1 MNFAFPNPAL
11 VAVGAIIKNRPDVI
25 TRFIRAYVRGMHR
38 ARTDPAFTYK
48 AMAKYTKIEDTA
60 VLQKAYEFYM
70 SKVLEKA
77 PYINMAGVQ
86 NVLDDL
92 VKTFG
97 CEKRQA
103 RAIRR
108 YAFSRDGREKRALE
122 GTLSIRH
129 MARSFIFSA
138 LLLVAVTTVGGGVA
152 HAQQNVAA
160 SYPGI
165 AGYNIPFWV
174 ALDAG
179 EFKKAGLAVDPVM
192 ISGGSKSVQNTII
205 RRARFAHVSGGVS
218 VQANLSGADV
228 TILTTRRTRCPPR
241 HHQPRTLELSGS
253 APAKRSVSQAS
264 AVITISVY
272 AELVKKNGINPDKD
286 VTFLQMGGERNR
298 LTALERGAIAATIMS
313 PPGLFVAEAQGY
325 SRLGDLNA
333 MGMRYPEL
341 SIVGRKRDL
350 KERRDLVRRYLR
362 AYLESVRVM
371 KGNRDLTV
379 RVIEKY
385 IHVGSKTE
393 ALKTY
398 DYFVKSISDTLRTE
412 REGITEFLATL
423 ETKTR
428 CRNAIPTNLSISRC
442 WKRR

>member
-1 MNFAFPNPAL
+1 MMKF
-11 VAVGAIIKNRPDVI
+11 
-25 TRFIRAYVRGMHR
+25 HW
-38 ARTDPAFTYK
+38 
-48 AMAKYTKIEDTA
+48 
-60 VLQKAYEFYM
+60 
-70 SKVLEKA
+70 
-77 PYINMAGVQ
+77 
-86 NVLDDL
+86 
-92 VKTFG
+92 
-97 CEKRQA
+97 
-103 RAIRR
+103 
-108 YAFSRDGREKRALE
+108 
-122 GTLSIRH
+122 
-129 MARSFIFSA
+129 
-138 LLLVAVTTVGGGVA
+138 LLLILAGLTLGLGADA
-152 HAQQNVAA
+152 HAQQRVAA

-174 ALDAG
+174 ALDGG

-192 ISGGSKSVQNTII
+192 ISGGSKSMQ
-205 RRARFAHVSGGVS
+205 ALLSGGLDFAHVSGGVS

-228 TILTTRRTRCPPR
+228 TILATAAN
-241 HHQPRTLELSGS
+241 SMS
-253 APAKRSVSQAS
+253 AGVIAAKDVKTFQDLRGKKIGIAS
-264 AVITISVY
+264 FGGNNDIGLRFAF
-272 AELVKKNGINPDKD
+272 KKNGINPDKE

-325 SRLGDLNA
+325 NRLGDLNA

-350 KERRDLVRRYLR
+350 KARRDLVRRYLR

-371 KGNRDLTV
+371 KGNRILTV

-385 IHVGSKTE
+385 IHVGSKAE

-423 ETKTR
+423 ETKTPGVSK
-428 CRNAIPTNLSISRC
+428 RNPNEFIDESMLEEVLKA
-442 WKRR
+442 K

>member
-1 MNFAFPNPAL
+1 MMKF
-11 VAVGAIIKNRPDVI
+11 
-25 TRFIRAYVRGMHR
+25 HW
-38 ARTDPAFTYK
+38 
-48 AMAKYTKIEDTA
+48 
-60 VLQKAYEFYM
+60 
-70 SKVLEKA
+70 
-77 PYINMAGVQ
+77 
-86 NVLDDL
+86 
-92 VKTFG
+92 
-97 CEKRQA
+97 
-103 RAIRR
+103 
-108 YAFSRDGREKRALE
+108 
-122 GTLSIRH
+122 
-129 MARSFIFSA
+129 
-138 LLLVAVTTVGGGVA
+138 LLLILARLTLGLGADA
-152 HAQQNVAA
+152 HAQQKVAA

-174 ALDAG
+174 ALDGG

-192 ISGGSKSVQNTII
+192 ISGGSKSMQ
-205 RRARFAHVSGGVS
+205 ALLSGGLDFAHVSGGVS

-228 TILTTRRTRCPPR
+228 TILATAAN
-241 HHQPRTLELSGS
+241 SMS
-253 APAKRSVSQAS
+253 AGVIAAKDVKTFQDLRGKKIGIAS
-264 AVITISVY
+264 FGGNNDIGLRFAF
-272 AELVKKNGINPDKD
+272 KKNGINPDKE

-298 LTALERGAIAATIMS
+298 LTALERGAITATIMS
-313 PPGLFVAEAQGY
+313 PPGLFVAEALGY
-325 SRLGDLNA
+325 NRLGDLNA

-385 IHVGSKTE
+385 IHVGSKAE

-423 ETKTR
+423 ETKTPGVSK
-428 CRNAIPTNLSISRC
+428 RNPNEFIDESVLEEVLKVR
-442 WKRR
+442 

>member
-1 MNFAFPNPAL
+1 
-11 VAVGAIIKNRPDVI
+11 
-25 TRFIRAYVRGMHR
+25 
-38 ARTDPAFTYK
+38 
-48 AMAKYTKIEDTA
+48 
-60 VLQKAYEFYM
+60 
-70 SKVLEKA
+70 
-77 PYINMAGVQ
+77 
-86 NVLDDL
+86 
-92 VKTFG
+92 
-97 CEKRQA
+97 
-103 RAIRR
+103 
-108 YAFSRDGREKRALE
+108 
-122 GTLSIRH
+122 

-138 LLLVAVTTVGGGVA
+138 LLVLAVIIVRGRVVD
-152 HAQQNVAA
+152 AQQKVAA

-179 EFKKAGLAVDPVM
+179 EFKKAGLEVDPVM
-192 ISGGSKSVQNTII
+192 ISGGSKSMQ
-205 RRARFAHVSGGVS
+205 ALLSGGLDFAHVSGGVS

-228 TILTTRRTRCPPR
+228 TILATAAN
-241 HHQPRTLELSGS
+241 SMS
-253 APAKRSVSQAS
+253 AGVIAAKEIKTFQDLRGKKIGIAS
-264 AVITISVY
+264 FGGNNDIGLRFAF
-272 AELVKKNGINPDKD
+272 KKNGINPDKE

-423 ETKTR
+423 ETKTPGVSK
-428 CRNAIPTNLSISRC
+428 RNPNEFIDESVLEEALKAR
-442 WKRR
+442 

>member
-1 MNFAFPNPAL
+1 MKFHWL
-11 VAVGAIIKNRPDVI
+11 LLIVVG
-25 TRFIRAYVRGMHR
+25 
-38 ARTDPAFTYK
+38 
-48 AMAKYTKIEDTA
+48 
-60 VLQKAYEFYM
+60 L
-70 SKVLEKA
+70 
-77 PYINMAGVQ
+77 
-86 NVLDDL
+86 
-92 VKTFG
+92 
-97 CEKRQA
+97 
-103 RAIRR
+103 
-108 YAFSRDGREKRALE
+108 
-122 GTLSIRH
+122 TLSLG
-129 MARSFIFSA
+129 A
-138 LLLVAVTTVGGGVA
+138 GA
-152 HAQQNVAA
+152 HAQQRVAA

-179 EFKKAGLAVDPVM
+179 EFKKAGLEVDPVM
-192 ISGGSKSVQNTII
+192 ISGGSKSMQ
-205 RRARFAHVSGGVS
+205 ALLSGGLDFAHVSGGVS

-228 TILTTRRTRCPPR
+228 TILATAAN
-241 HHQPRTLELSGS
+241 SMS
-253 APAKRSVSQAS
+253 AGVIAAKDIKTFQDLRGKRIGIAS
-264 AVITISVY
+264 FGGNNDIGLRFAF
-272 AELVKKNGINPDKD
+272 KKNGINPDKD

-298 LTALERGAIAATIMS
+298 LTALERGAISATIMS

-325 SRLGDLNA
+325 NRLGDLNA

-412 REGITEFLATL
+412 RDGITEFLATL
-423 ETKTR
+423 ETKTPGVSK
-428 CRNAIPTNLSISRC
+428 RNPNEFIDESVLEEAL
-442 WKRR
+442 KAK

>member
-1 MNFAFPNPAL
+1 MMKFH
-11 VAVGAIIKNRPDVI
+11 
-25 TRFIRAYVRGMHR
+25 RF
-38 ARTDPAFTYK
+38 
-48 AMAKYTKIEDTA
+48 
-60 VLQKAYEFYM
+60 
-70 SKVLEKA
+70 
-77 PYINMAGVQ
+77 
-86 NVLDDL
+86 
-92 VKTFG
+92 
-97 CEKRQA
+97 
-103 RAIRR
+103 
-108 YAFSRDGREKRALE
+108 
-122 GTLSIRH
+122 
-129 MARSFIFSA
+129 
-138 LLLVAVTTVGGGVA
+138 LLLLAGLMVGLGA
-152 HAQQNVAA
+152 DTHAQQKVAA

-174 ALDAG
+174 GLDGG
-179 EFKKAGLAVDPVM
+179 EFKKAGLEIDPVM
-192 ISGGSKSVQNTII
+192 ISGGSKSMQ
-205 RRARFAHVSGGVS
+205 ALLSGGLDFAHVSGGVS

-228 TILTTRRTRCPPR
+228 TILATAAN
-241 HHQPRTLELSGS
+241 SMS
-253 APAKRSVSQAS
+253 AGVIAAKDIKTFQDLRGKKIGIAS
-264 AVITISVY
+264 FGGNNDIGLRFAF
-272 AELVKKNGINPDKD
+272 KKNGINPDKD

-298 LTALERGAIAATIMS
+298 LTALERGAITATIMS

-325 SRLGDLNA
+325 NRLGDLNA

-385 IHVGSKTE
+385 IHVGSRTE

-423 ETKTR
+423 EAKTPGVSK
-428 CRNAIPTNLSISRC
+428 RNANEFIDESVLEEALKVR
-442 WKRR
+442 

>member
-1 MNFAFPNPAL
+1 
-11 VAVGAIIKNRPDVI
+11 
-25 TRFIRAYVRGMHR
+25 
-38 ARTDPAFTYK
+38 
-48 AMAKYTKIEDTA
+48 
-60 VLQKAYEFYM
+60 
-70 SKVLEKA
+70 
-77 PYINMAGVQ
+77 
-86 NVLDDL
+86 
-92 VKTFG
+92 
-97 CEKRQA
+97 
-103 RAIRR
+103 
-108 YAFSRDGREKRALE
+108 
-122 GTLSIRH
+122 
-129 MARSFIFSA
+129 
-138 LLLVAVTTVGGGVA
+138 LLVAVTIVSSGVA
-152 HAQQNVAA
+152 HAQQKVAA

-179 EFKKAGLAVDPVM
+179 EFKKAGLEVDPVM
-192 ISGGSKSVQNTII
+192 ISGGSKSMQ
-205 RRARFAHVSGGVS
+205 ALLSGGLDFAHVSGGVS

-228 TILTTRRTRCPPR
+228 TILATAAN
-241 HHQPRTLELSGS
+241 SMS
-253 APAKRSVSQAS
+253 AGVIAAKDIKTFQDLRGKKIGIAS
-264 AVITISVY
+264 FGGNNDIGLRFAF
-272 AELVKKNGINPDKD
+272 KKNGINPDKD

-313 PPGLFVAEAQGY
+313 PPGLFVAEEQGY
-325 SRLGDLNA
+325 SRLGDLNT

-423 ETKTR
+423 ETKTPGVSK
-428 CRNAIPTNLSISRC
+428 RNPNEFIDESVLEEALKGR
-442 WKRR
+442 

>member
-1 MNFAFPNPAL
+1 MMKF
-11 VAVGAIIKNRPDVI
+11 
-25 TRFIRAYVRGMHR
+25 HW
-38 ARTDPAFTYK
+38 
-48 AMAKYTKIEDTA
+48 
-60 VLQKAYEFYM
+60 
-70 SKVLEKA
+70 
-77 PYINMAGVQ
+77 
-86 NVLDDL
+86 
-92 VKTFG
+92 
-97 CEKRQA
+97 
-103 RAIRR
+103 
-108 YAFSRDGREKRALE
+108 
-122 GTLSIRH
+122 
-129 MARSFIFSA
+129 
-138 LLLVAVTTVGGGVA
+138 LLLILAGLTLGLGADT
-152 HAQQNVAA
+152 HAQQKVAA

-179 EFKKAGLAVDPVM
+179 EFKKAGLEVDPVM
-192 ISGGSKSVQNTII
+192 ISGGSKSMQ
-205 RRARFAHVSGGVS
+205 ALLSAGLDFAHVSGGVS

-228 TILTTRRTRCPPR
+228 TILATAAN
-241 HHQPRTLELSGS
+241 SMS
-253 APAKRSVSQAS
+253 AGVIAAKDVKSFQDLRGKKIGIAS
-264 AVITISVY
+264 FGGNNDIGLRFA
-272 AELVKKNGINPDKD
+272 LKKNGINPDKE

-298 LTALERGAIAATIMS
+298 LTALERGAISATIMS

-385 IHVGSKTE
+385 IHVGSKAE

-423 ETKTR
+423 ETKTPGVSK
-428 CRNAIPTNLSISRC
+428 RNPNEFIDESVLEEALKAR
-442 WKRR
+442 

>member
-1 MNFAFPNPAL
+1 MMKFHWF
-11 VAVGAIIKNRPDVI
+11 
-25 TRFIRAYVRGMHR
+25 
-38 ARTDPAFTYK
+38 
-48 AMAKYTKIEDTA
+48 
-60 VLQKAYEFYM
+60 
-70 SKVLEKA
+70 
-77 PYINMAGVQ
+77 
-86 NVLDDL
+86 
-92 VKTFG
+92 
-97 CEKRQA
+97 
-103 RAIRR
+103 
-108 YAFSRDGREKRALE
+108 
-122 GTLSIRH
+122 
-129 MARSFIFSA
+129 
-138 LLLVAVTTVGGGVA
+138 LLLLAGLTLGLGADT
-152 HAQQNVAA
+152 HAQQKVAA

-174 ALDAG
+174 GLDGG
-179 EFKKAGLAVDPVM
+179 EFKKAGLEIDPVM
-192 ISGGSKSVQNTII
+192 ISGGSKSMQ
-205 RRARFAHVSGGVS
+205 ALLSGGLDFAHVSGGVS

-228 TILTTRRTRCPPR
+228 TILATAAN
-241 HHQPRTLELSGS
+241 SMS
-253 APAKRSVSQAS
+253 AGVIAAKDIKTFQDLRGKKIGIAS
-264 AVITISVY
+264 FGGNNDIGLRFAF
-272 AELVKKNGINPDKD
+272 KKNGINPDKD

-313 PPGLFVAEAQGY
+313 PPGLFVAEGQGY
-325 SRLGDLNA
+325 NLLGDLNA

-423 ETKTR
+423 EAKTPGVSK
-428 CRNAIPTNLSISRC
+428 RNANEFIDESVLEEALKVR
-442 WKRR
+442 

>member
-1 MNFAFPNPAL
+1 MMKF
-11 VAVGAIIKNRPDVI
+11 
-25 TRFIRAYVRGMHR
+25 HW
-38 ARTDPAFTYK
+38 
-48 AMAKYTKIEDTA
+48 
-60 VLQKAYEFYM
+60 
-70 SKVLEKA
+70 
-77 PYINMAGVQ
+77 
-86 NVLDDL
+86 
-92 VKTFG
+92 
-97 CEKRQA
+97 
-103 RAIRR
+103 
-108 YAFSRDGREKRALE
+108 
-122 GTLSIRH
+122 
-129 MARSFIFSA
+129 
-138 LLLVAVTTVGGGVA
+138 LLLILARLTLGLGADA
-152 HAQQNVAA
+152 HAQQKVAA

-174 ALDAG
+174 ALDGG

-192 ISGGSKSVQNTII
+192 ISGGSKSMQ
-205 RRARFAHVSGGVS
+205 ALLSGGLDFAQVSGGVS

-228 TILTTRRTRCPPR
+228 TILATAAN
-241 HHQPRTLELSGS
+241 SMS
-253 APAKRSVSQAS
+253 AGVIAAKDVKTFHDLRGKKIGIAS
-264 AVITISVY
+264 FGGNNDIGLRFAF
-272 AELVKKNGINPDKD
+272 KKNGINPDKE

-325 SRLGDLNA
+325 NRLGDLNA

-385 IHVGSKTE
+385 IHVGSKAE

-423 ETKTR
+423 ETKTPGVSK
-428 CRNAIPTNLSISRC
+428 RNPNEFIDESVLEEVLKA
-442 WKRR
+442 K

>member
-1 MNFAFPNPAL
+1 MMKF
-11 VAVGAIIKNRPDVI
+11 
-25 TRFIRAYVRGMHR
+25 HW
-38 ARTDPAFTYK
+38 
-48 AMAKYTKIEDTA
+48 
-60 VLQKAYEFYM
+60 
-70 SKVLEKA
+70 
-77 PYINMAGVQ
+77 
-86 NVLDDL
+86 
-92 VKTFG
+92 
-97 CEKRQA
+97 
-103 RAIRR
+103 
-108 YAFSRDGREKRALE
+108 
-122 GTLSIRH
+122 
-129 MARSFIFSA
+129 
-138 LLLVAVTTVGGGVA
+138 LLLILAGLTLGLGADA
-152 HAQQNVAA
+152 HAQQKVAA

-174 ALDAG
+174 ALDGG

-192 ISGGSKSVQNTII
+192 ISGGSKSMQ
-205 RRARFAHVSGGVS
+205 ALLSGGLDFAHVSGGVS

-228 TILTTRRTRCPPR
+228 TILATAAN
-241 HHQPRTLELSGS
+241 SMS
-253 APAKRSVSQAS
+253 AGVIAAKDVKTFQDLRGKRIGIAS
-264 AVITISVY
+264 FGGNNDIGLRFAF
-272 AELVKKNGINPDKD
+272 KKNGINPDKE

-325 SRLGDLNA
+325 SRLGDLRA

-371 KGNRDLTV
+371 KSNRDLTV

-385 IHVGSKTE
+385 IHVGSKAE

-423 ETKTR
+423 ETKTPGVSK
-428 CRNAIPTNLSISRC
+428 RNPNEFIDESVLEEVLKVR
-442 WKRR
+442 

>member
-1 MNFAFPNPAL
+1 MMKFH
-11 VAVGAIIKNRPDVI
+11 
-25 TRFIRAYVRGMHR
+25 RF
-38 ARTDPAFTYK
+38 
-48 AMAKYTKIEDTA
+48 
-60 VLQKAYEFYM
+60 
-70 SKVLEKA
+70 
-77 PYINMAGVQ
+77 
-86 NVLDDL
+86 
-92 VKTFG
+92 
-97 CEKRQA
+97 
-103 RAIRR
+103 
-108 YAFSRDGREKRALE
+108 
-122 GTLSIRH
+122 
-129 MARSFIFSA
+129 
-138 LLLVAVTTVGGGVA
+138 LLLLAGLTLGLGADT
-152 HAQQNVAA
+152 HAQQKVAA

-174 ALDAG
+174 GLDGG
-179 EFKKAGLAVDPVM
+179 EFKKAGLEIDPVM
-192 ISGGSKSVQNTII
+192 ISGGSKSMQ
-205 RRARFAHVSGGVS
+205 ALLSGGLDFAHVSGGVS

-228 TILTTRRTRCPPR
+228 TILATAAN
-241 HHQPRTLELSGS
+241 SMS
-253 APAKRSVSQAS
+253 AGVIAAKDIKTFQDLRGKKIGIAS
-264 AVITISVY
+264 FGGNNDIGLRFAF
-272 AELVKKNGINPDKD
+272 KKNGINPDKD

-325 SRLGDLNA
+325 NRLGDLNA

-385 IHVGSKTE
+385 IHVGSRTE

-423 ETKTR
+423 EAKTPGVSK
-428 CRNAIPTNLSISRC
+428 RNANEFIDESVLEEALKVR
-442 WKRR
+442 

>member
-1 MNFAFPNPAL
+1 
-11 VAVGAIIKNRPDVI
+11 
-25 TRFIRAYVRGMHR
+25 
-38 ARTDPAFTYK
+38 
-48 AMAKYTKIEDTA
+48 
-60 VLQKAYEFYM
+60 
-70 SKVLEKA
+70 
-77 PYINMAGVQ
+77 
-86 NVLDDL
+86 
-92 VKTFG
+92 
-97 CEKRQA
+97 
-103 RAIRR
+103 
-108 YAFSRDGREKRALE
+108 
-122 GTLSIRH
+122 

-138 LLLVAVTTVGGGVA
+138 LLLVAVTIVSSGVA
-152 HAQQNVAA
+152 HAQQKVAA

-179 EFKKAGLAVDPVM
+179 EFKKAGLEVDPVM
-192 ISGGSKSVQNTII
+192 ISGGSKSMQ
-205 RRARFAHVSGGVS
+205 ALLSGGLDFAHVSGGVS

-228 TILTTRRTRCPPR
+228 TILATAANSMSAGVIAAKDIRTFQDLR
-241 HHQPRTLELSGS
+241 G
-253 APAKRSVSQAS
+253 KKIGIAS
-264 AVITISVY
+264 FGGNNDIGLRFA
-272 AELVKKNGINPDKD
+272 LKKNGINPDKE

-423 ETKTR
+423 ETKT
-428 CRNAIPTNLSISRC
+428 PGVS
-442 WKRR
+442 KRSPNEFIDESVLEEALKAR